1 VEGEIAISDQRL
13 VMSQMSEALLGLKG
27 FEWDQGN
34 LGKNERKHAVTD
46 RECEEMFF
54 NRRREKRL

>member
-1 VEGEIAISDQRL
+1 
-13 VMSQMSEALLGLKG
+13 MSQMSEALLGLKG